1 MEEKVLEVIEK
12 IRPYI
17 QLDGGDLEFVTLD
30 EENGIVYVKMHGAC
44 VGCYAIDDT
53 LKYGIE
59 SLMLEEVEGIKEV
72 KLIED

>member
-1 MEEKVLEVIEK
+1 MEDKVLEVIEK

-30 EENGIVYVKMHGAC
+30 EENGIVYVKMMGAC
-44 VGCYAIDDT
+44 VGCHAIDDT
-53 LKYGIE
+53 VKYGIE

-72 KLIED
+72 RLIEQ